1 MTAAAR
7 IALGIGLGLLLA
19 TLPFIHYWHYRL
31 GGAHLGA
38 DPAVDT
44 GGSHAHRT
52 H

>member
-7 IALGIGLGLLLA
+7 IALGIILGLLLA
-19 TLPFIHYWHYRL
+19 TLPFVHYRL
-31 GGAHLGA
+31 GGAHARA

-52 H
+52 D